1 MQTILDYTKE
11 IIDEILKYEDEIE
24 LTITKD
30 SIRIIN
36 EYQFWTIVNNITFSD
51 GSFKVWT
58 DYGGHIIN
66 GRYRGH
72 IVEGQFDTVK
82 KLSNSF
88 SSRKVTKCEPS

>member
-1 MQTILDYTKE
+1 MQTILDFTKE
-11 IIDEILKYEDEIE
+11 IVDEILKYDDEIN
-24 LTITKD
+24 LTITED

-36 EYQFWTIVNNITFSD
+36 EYQFWTIVNNIMFSD

-82 KLSNSF
+82 ETIEFIFK
-88 SSRKVTKCEPS
+88 

>member
-11 IIDEILKYEDEIE
+11 IVDEILKYDDEID
-24 LTITKD
+24 LTITED

-72 IVEGQFDTVK
+72 IVEGQFDTIK
-82 KLSNSF
+82 ETIEFIFK
-88 SSRKVTKCEPS
+88 

>member
-1 MQTILDYTKE
+1 MQTILDFTKE
-11 IIDEILKYEDEIE
+11 IVDEILKYDDEID
-24 LTITKD
+24 LTITED

-58 DYGGHIIN
+58 DYRGHIIN

-82 KLSNSF
+82 ETIEFIFK
-88 SSRKVTKCEPS
+88 